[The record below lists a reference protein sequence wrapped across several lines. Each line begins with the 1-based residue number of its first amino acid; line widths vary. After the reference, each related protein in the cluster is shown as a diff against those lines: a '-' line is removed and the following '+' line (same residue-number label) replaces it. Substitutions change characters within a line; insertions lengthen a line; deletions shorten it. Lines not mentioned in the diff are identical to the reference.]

1 MVYRESFILNTSRP
15 QELIDITVQVEK
27 IVRASQL
34 KNGICHI
41 HSGHTT
47 SAITVNENESNLLED
62 FLKLLDSWVPKI
74 GWSHGANAHSHLKS
88 LIIGNSRT
96 LPVFQGSLDLGTWQS
111 VFFLEMDGPRRRQVT
126 VTVIGE

>member
-1 MVYRESFILNTSRP
+1 
-15 QELIDITVQVEK
+15 
-27 IVRASQL
+27 VRASQI

-47 SAITVNENESNLLED
+47 SAIVVNENESNLLED
-62 FLKLLDSWVPKI
+62 FFKLLSSWI
-74 GWSHGANAHSHLKS
+74 SRTGWSHGANAHSHLKS

-96 LPVFQGSLDLGTWQS
+96 LPVLQGSLDLGTWQS

>member
-15 QELIDITVQVEK
+15 QELVDITVQVEK
-27 IVRASQL
+27 IVRASQV

-47 SAITVNENESNLLED
+47 TAITVNENESRLLED
-62 FLKLLDSWVPKI
+62 FLKLLDSWVPRI